1 MSSIKHEILTK
12 SPGFRAG
19 AHGPSR
25 NTIEQ
30 YKTHAIKYGQWA
42 KKEFRCR
49 RFEELRDHIQDYA
62 DYLKKSGKRP
72 ATIHTYIA
80 ACCYAWDVP
89 MEDIQKQGVTAITL
103 YVAGG
108 LRLSISVLTLAGKR
122 PRDCMILLHGS
133 VFDAMN
139 ILHYAAAIL

>member
-1 MSSIKHEILTK
+1 MLTSGSSRRGEADALILLNRDMEDPIMSSIKHEILTK

-62 DYLKKSGKRP
+62 DYLKKR
-72 ATIHTYIA
+72 
-80 ACCYAWDVP
+80 
-89 MEDIQKQGVTAITL
+89 
-103 YVAGG
+103 
-108 LRLSISVLTLAGKR
+108 
-122 PRDCMILLHGS
+122 
-133 VFDAMN
+133 
-139 ILHYAAAIL
+139 